1 MKKFRKNIL
10 FSAVAILVSLTS
22 CFDEKEDEYAIIG
35 AVGSAVIITTV
46 KDAVTGVEK
55 PLVNPPVPGDKIFVN
70 VRYYSENVA
79 VKQVK
84 LSVAVGTGATTEL
97 WTLPVTN
104 FDTNNSYENK
114 IEYTVPVAPSKTTIT
129 FTAEVLTVNELT
141 NTKTGIVTVK

>member
-1 MKKFRKNIL
+1 MRNFGKNIL
-10 FSAVAILVSLTS
+10 FSALTMIIGLTS
-22 CFDEKEDEYAIIG
+22 CFDEKEDEYTIVG

-46 KDAVTGVEK
+46 KDPLTGFEK
-55 PLVNPPVPGDKIFVN
+55 ALVDPPTPGDKIFVY
-70 VRYYSENVA
+70 VRYYSENIA

-84 LSVAVGTGATTEL
+84 LSVVVGTGAATEL
-97 WTLPVTN
+97 WTIPVTD

-114 IEYTVPVAPSKTTIT
+114 IEYVVPVAPSKTAIT